1 MLVHSDFILLVFL
14 IFCVALEDELLEL
27 IARSDGVLTPAKHV
41 HTRPGILQSKSGAG
55 GQSSS
60 ACFHVSPSS
69 QQYHHTS
76 SHRHTGNKHECMHED
91 SNETPSPSQEFDD
104 ELQHDYHVK
113 GNFTSA
119 PLRAQKHSITN
130 TSHQETISGLE
141 SELCAVEEL
150 LEILKGSVLP
160 SIPFLLTFSYSNANS
175 N

>member
-1 MLVHSDFILLVFL
+1 MLVHGDFIFLVFL

-27 IARSDGVLTPAKHV
+27 ISGTDRVLTPAKHV
-41 HTRPGILQSKSGAG
+41 HTRPGILQSRSTAG

-60 ACFHVSPSS
+60 ACFHMSPSS

-76 SHRHTGNKHECMHED
+76 SHRHTGNKREHKHED
-91 SNETPSPSQEFDD
+91 SNGTPSPSQEFDD

-119 PLRAQKHSITN
+119 PLSAQKHSITN

-141 SELCAVEEL
+141 SELCAVGEL
-150 LEILKGSVLP
+150 LEILKGSVLA
-160 SIPFLLTFSYSNANS
+160 SIPFLLSFSCSDANR